1 MTVNVTCGSNVGL
14 VRTNNEDS
22 YICMEPYVYAVAD
35 GMGGHAAGEVAS
47 KLLIEEVKKDL
58 KNDDVFKY
66 NEEMLKQIIIRAN
79 NVILQKSA
87 ADEALAG
94 MGTTASLIL
103 LQNSRILWAHIG
115 DSRIY
120 YMHESKLV
128 QITTDHSLVD
138 MWVKNGTITAE
149 EALHHPQKNILTRA
163 VGVENAIEV
172 DTGEFSILPGDKVL
186 LSTDGLTNMVEDKK
200 IREILL
206 DETINNKADVLLHE
220 ALENGGLDNIT
231 AIVVE
236 F

>member
-1 MTVNVTCGSNVGL
+1 MNVTCGSNVGL

>member
-1 MTVNVTCGSNVGL
+1 M